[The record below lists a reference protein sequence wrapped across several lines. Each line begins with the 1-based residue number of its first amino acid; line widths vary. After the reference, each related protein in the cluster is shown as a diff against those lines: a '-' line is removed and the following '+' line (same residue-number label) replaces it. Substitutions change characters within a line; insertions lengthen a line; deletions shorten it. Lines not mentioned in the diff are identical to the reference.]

1 MSVVHAKL
9 QPYSSVSIAKEI
21 LKNKLLLPYFDND
34 SCQLPESLFARIR
47 FISFSL
53 NAGNCP

>member
-1 MSVVHAKL
+1 MVHTKL